1 MKITSIACDSCGIHE
16 SKRQVKPWSARRGS
30 THYRG
35 ELCDECFDK
44 LLASF
49 KPSGRGAGRHEIV
62 ETKLKDIQKKA

>member
-1 MKITSIACDSCGIHE
+1 MKITSIACDACGVHE
-16 SKRQVKPWSARRGS
+16 DKRPVKAWSARRGS

-44 LLASF
+44 MVKQF
-49 KPSGRGAGRHEIV
+49 KPDSKGGVRHAIV